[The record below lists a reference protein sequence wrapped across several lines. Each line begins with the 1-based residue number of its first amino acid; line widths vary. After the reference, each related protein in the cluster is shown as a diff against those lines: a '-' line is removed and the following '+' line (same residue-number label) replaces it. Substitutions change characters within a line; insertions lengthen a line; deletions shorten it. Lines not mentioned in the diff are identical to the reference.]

1 MKNEQNQGVNIEKT
15 SKNESFLMLKKFYL
29 RTVMPKITGNEMKV
43 LLFLIDSTEGWNQS
57 EATLTNTRIS
67 DGSGI
72 ALNTVKIIIDKL
84 LSYNLIN
91 AYSVIRKGIVM
102 RVFSLQ
108 QDISKIILPTLKEKI
123 SSKVSNFFSSKA
135 KKEVFK
141 IDPIILNVKDTPC
154 RELTPSQNSVPC
166 QNSIVDPVNSR
177 QDTLSILDS
186 IKDINKKNINTYH
199 DHKEKT
205 MNDNEFKNF
214 KSEEL
219 TQEQKELKIILED
232 EFGFY
237 KSTSEKTLR
246 NFSID
251 FLKDKINFV
260 QDEMKNKN
268 IGNAGAF
275 LNKVLNNPQSFQDHK
290 EQKSVKEIAASPVP
304 IKPIS
309 QTKELEQKIIKFF
322 YDQSLI
328 QSKASLTALDE
339 ALSTL
344 IDFSE
349 NQTVMNEF
357 RELGITKTELEMIF
371 KQKQVYPVGF
381 VAKIKGFLASYTIE
395 IQEVK
400 IDMNLRQMG
409 LSFFQS
415 ATKKAVEVTKSTV
428 NKINSFGFDDN
439 EPIPC

>member
-1 MKNEQNQGVNIEKT
+1 MKNQENQGVNTEKT
-15 SKNESFLMLKKFYL
+15 TKNEGFLMLKKFYL
-29 RTVMPKITGNEMKV
+29 RTIMPKITGNEWKV
-43 LLFLIDSTEGWNQS
+43 LSFLIDSTDGWNQS

-67 DGSGI
+67 EGVGI

-84 LSYNLIN
+84 LSCNLIN
-91 AYSVIRKGIVM
+91 AYSVIKKGIVM

-108 QDISKIILPTLKEKI
+108 NDFNQIILPTQKQKL
-123 SSKVSNFFSSKA
+123 SSKVSNFFGSK
-135 KKEVFK
+135 KTKEVIK
-141 IDPIILNVKDTPC
+141 IDPIVLNVKDTPC
-154 RELTPSQNSVPC
+154 RELIPYENKQPC
-166 QNSIVDPVNSR
+166 QNSIVDPVNFR
-177 QDTLSILDS
+177 QDRVSILDS
-186 IKDINKKNINTYH
+186 IKYINKKNINTYH

-205 MNDNEFKNF
+205 MNDNEFKIF

-219 TQEQKELKIILED
+219 TQEQKEIKVILED

-237 KSTSEKTLR
+237 KATSEKTIR
-246 NFSID
+246 NFNTD

-268 IGNAGAF
+268 IGNVGAF
-275 LNKVLNNPQSFQDHK
+275 LNKVLNNPQSFQDHQ
-290 EQKSVKEIAASPVP
+290 EQKSVKEIAAAP
-304 IKPIS
+304 KAIS

-328 QSKASLTALDE
+328 QSKNSLTALDE

-344 IDFSE
+344 IDFAD
-349 NQTVMNEF
+349 NQVIMNEF
-357 RELGITKTELEMIF
+357 RALQITKTELEMIF

-381 VAKIKGFLASYTIE
+381 VSKIKGFLASYTLE

-409 LSFFQS
+409 LSFFKS

-428 NKINSFGFDDN
+428 EKINSFGFDDN
-439 EPIPC
+439 EPIPV